1 MRVNDGCYPHPV
13 LGHSIDG
20 QEDVTGVMFQAAVD
34 PRFDQTAVFF
44 DVRIDCSSST
54 LRRLIA
60 ERKAEYVIH
69 VECGQTFC
77 RHVERF
83 ATQHHSFVIAKDL
96 LNGTVEVVPLVV
108 AKEPIENYTI
118 EGAHSDFSGILFSIA
133 EGDFLAIG
141 DAFTI
146 DADIT
151 FDALQRVSSI
161 MEVQVGNQADG
172 EPLSVDFNFDKII
185 IRLSQADFRRFQLSQ
200 SNIAL
205 QEVAVCMLSLP
216 VLTEAV
222 RLVRDDSDQFSGNLR
237 WHKILSAKIEEFGAS
252 KGMDP
257 LEIAQRILE
266 SPLQRAFS
274 MLAQQLEAE

>member
-1 MRVNDGCYPHPV
+1 MRVNDCCYPHPV

-20 QEDVTGVMFQAAVD
+20 EEDVTGVMFQAAVD
-34 PRFDQTAVFF
+34 PRYDQVAVFF
-44 DVRIDCSSST
+44 DVRIDCSSTT
-54 LRRLIA
+54 LQRLIA
-60 ERKAEYVIH
+60 DGKAEYVIH

-83 ATQHHSFVIAKDL
+83 ATQNHSFVIAKDL

-118 EGAHSDFSGILFSIA
+118 DGAHPDFSGISFSIE
-133 EGDFLAIG
+133 EGDILAIG
-141 DAFTI
+141 DAFKI
-146 DADIT
+146 DVDIT

-161 MEVQVGNQADG
+161 MEVQVGDKADG
-172 EPLSVDFNFDKII
+172 APLSVDFNSDKII
-185 IRLSQADFRRFQLSQ
+185 IRLSQADFRGFQLSQ
-200 SNIAL
+200 RNIAL

-222 RLVRDDSDQFSGNLR
+222 RLVHSDPSLVSLR
-237 WHKILSAKIEEFGAS
+237 WHKILSAKMEDFPAS
-252 KGMDP
+252 IGTEP